1 MDEGAADE
9 AEEDETASSGS
20 EDEGVAAWKFSL
32 GDKVTVLC
40 NVQDAD
46 ENDVQEWFEGVVVD
60 QKIRPGSDPPVQAF
74 DVKFGPAPDFGWEEE
89 TSEWIY
95 LDKRSMRLVA

>member
-1 MDEGAADE
+1 MPPYGIV
-9 AEEDETASSGS
+9 TLP
-20 EDEGVAAWKFSL
+20 AAWKFSL

-60 QKIRPGSDPPVQAF
+60 QKRAQ
-74 DVKFGPAPDFGWEEE
+74 
-89 TSEWIY
+89 
-95 LDKRSMRLVA
+95 